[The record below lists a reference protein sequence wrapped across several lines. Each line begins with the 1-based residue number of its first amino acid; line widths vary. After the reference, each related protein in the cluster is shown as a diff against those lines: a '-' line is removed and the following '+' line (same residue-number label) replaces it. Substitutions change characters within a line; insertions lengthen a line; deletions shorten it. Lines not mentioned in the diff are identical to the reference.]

1 MFRVLRRMFC
11 FQYSSPDIATA
22 STEKKLGSLDHC
34 SVRGVSN
41 EALFGSKGV
50 KETTSVDRI
59 FKLNSHVTSL
69 SHTLHKHSQ
78 KNTSK
83 QWSLKF
89 TKNTRITNKAKQ
101 IESLEIAFQKWFHWI
116 IAPLLGVIR
125 IYKIKTSKTTGRKR
139 KQTPYI

>member
-1 MFRVLRRMFC
+1 MKPYAHYFVYICLLFQKISLLGKAASLKAGVLFLPPPPPIPFSFNPFRRLSLRQQWPSEMFRVLRRMFC

-78 KNTSK
+78 ENTSK
-83 QWSLKF
+83 Q
-89 TKNTRITNKAKQ
+89 
-101 IESLEIAFQKWFHWI
+101 
-116 IAPLLGVIR
+116 
-125 IYKIKTSKTTGRKR
+125 
-139 KQTPYI
+139 